1 MVVEG
6 VGVAIGATVAVEGVG
21 VALGGHR
28 IAGVVGAAV
37 GAPGS
42 IAGGSLFVSG
52 LGAPNINAYLYL
64 ALLFRSPSSA
74 FAPDGMAITIFI
86 V

>member
-1 MVVEG
+1 MV
-6 VGVAIGATVAVEGVG
+6 VEGVG

-28 IAGVVGAAV
+28 IAGGVGAVV

-42 IAGGSLFVSG
+42 IVGGLFVSDA
-52 LGAPNINAYLYL
+52 GAPNINAYLYL